1 MAQASPAAKDQQPGT
16 GPSGLSGPHH
26 YLPGILAE
34 VPPITRRQ
42 VDMWRNHSRAMP
54 EPIFLI
60 FALVLGVIIGVII
73 RDAFRGR

>member
-26 YLPGILAE
+26 YLSGILAE
-34 VPPITRRQ
+34 VPPVTRSQ
-42 VDMWRNHSRAMP
+42 VDMWRNHPESMP

-60 FALVLGVIIGVII
+60 FALVLGIIIGVII
-73 RDAFRGR
+73 RDSYDGR

>member
-16 GPSGLSGPHH
+16 GPCGLSGPHH
-26 YLPGILAE
+26 YLPGMLAE
-34 VPPITRRQ
+34 VPPITRSQ
-42 VDMWRNHSRAMP
+42 VEAWRHPAPAIP

>member
-34 VPPITRRQ
+34 VPPVTR
-42 VDMWRNHSRAMP
+42 SRVEQMRA
-54 EPIFLI
+54 EPLPPVEPMSLLFG
-60 FALVLGVIIGVII
+60 LVLGVIIGVII
-73 RDAFRGR
+73 RDSYDGR